1 MKNVLSKISILSV
14 GLMTPMFAFAQVQT
28 SGILNLL
35 NKVQGLIAAIIPILI
50 GLALLAFMFGI
61 LKYLF
66 SGDKD
71 SGKTFMIWGI
81 VALFVMTS
89 VWGLV
94 SIIRS
99 TILPDSNSNQLNPAD
114 IPQAPRFTN

>member
-35 NKVQGLIAAIIPILI
+35 NKIQGLIAAIIPILI
-50 GLALLAFMFGI
+50 GLALLAFMWGI
-61 LKYLF
+61 LQYLF
-66 SGDKD
+66 GKKD
-71 SGKTFMIWGI
+71 DGKTYMIWGI

-89 VWGLV
+89 VWRLV
-94 SIIRS
+94 SIVRS